1 MENMRFVDYLDQF
14 RPGKPIRDV
23 KGWIDALVEHHATL
37 IIREVRKDCGKSV
50 LRLGRYGQTLEECT
64 DNLSS
69 HLEEVIKSYLLDEI
83 RPWLTEFSLS
93 HLDED
98 TLYIYDYRLDKDGNK
113 EYPIGILPKLNVPEE
128 QDTSVA
134 TENSNGKMEED
145 LSIPD
150 KAEDL
155 DFLMSIK
162 WEDFDLS
169 WDDSWIDSLS
179 EEELLKMGERI
190 GQDIDNPLK
199 DETARKEVMDL
210 LLIIFKKVKDATDY
224 ILHQMKWHQFQQPG
238 KSLADYADVIA
249 PVINGKIFEE
259 HLDESTL
266 EAIFKGEPVDGLTLM
281 SSKKTLLVHV
291 MKIMC
296 MDGPAECRVRGW
308 RKRVAKALHLEEA
321 FKKRWYDQPGEESGS
336 VLKDI
341 GDEIKRITGVD
352 KLKYEQDRRK

>member
-50 LRLGRYGQTLEECT
+50 LRLGEYGQTLEECT

-83 RPWLTEFSLS
+83 RPWLTEYSLS

-98 TLYIYDYRLDKDGNK
+98 TLYIYDYRIDKDGNK
-113 EYPIGILPKLNVPEE
+113 EYSIGILPKLNVPEE

-134 TENSNGKMEED
+134 TENSNGKVEED

-162 WEDFDLS
+162 WEDFDFS

-199 DETARKEVMDL
+199 DKTARKEVMDL

-224 ILHQMKWHQFQQPG
+224 ILSQMKWHQLQQPG
-238 KSLADYADVIA
+238 KSLADFADAIVEEIKGEVFNESIDGRLLEDVLSAKGKCGFSIKRNMKSRWTRIIWEIFQKGPEECQSEKWLADITRVWGLEESIKKRPYDA
-249 PVINGKIFEE
+249 PVRRPDKVLEKVC
-259 HLDESTL
+259 
-266 EAIFKGEPVDGLTLM
+266 EAIRSLRP
-281 SSKKTLLVHV
+281 
-291 MKIMC
+291 
-296 MDGPAECRVRGW
+296 
-308 RKRVAKALHLEEA
+308 
-321 FKKRWYDQPGEESGS
+321 
-336 VLKDI
+336 
-341 GDEIKRITGVD
+341 
-352 KLKYEQDRRK
+352 